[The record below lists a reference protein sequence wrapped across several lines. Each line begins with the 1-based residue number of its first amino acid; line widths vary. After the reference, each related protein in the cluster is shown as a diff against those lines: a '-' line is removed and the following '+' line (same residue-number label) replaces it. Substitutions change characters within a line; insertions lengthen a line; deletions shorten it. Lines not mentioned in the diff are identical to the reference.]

1 LRRLEWL
8 PSFFASSAVPL
19 ALSSSPL
26 QAQFLLSRRAPA
38 IMCALPANF
47 PADWMSFSDADK
59 ESHRTY
65 FGVKHFFFEALRSIS
80 IAWPILLLWLQIG
93 ACIPQRFLGRI
104 SS

>member
-1 LRRLEWL
+1 L

-19 ALSSSPL
+19 ALNSSPS
-26 QAQFLLSRRAPA
+26 QAHFLLPHRPPA
-38 IMCALPANF
+38 IMRALPANF
-47 PADWMSFSDADK
+47 PADWMSFSDADQ
-59 ESHRTY
+59 ESRKTCL
-65 FGVKHFFFEALRSIS
+65 GLKRFFFEALRSIL